1 MMNLSNTVLTLATPK
16 ELQDLMILSVVG
28 RVTDDILSTVQ
39 SNSIYRVV
47 IAIET
52 EMNLIECRCAQRA
65 ERLVRLCLTGK

>member
-47 IAIET
+47 MAIET
-52 EMNLIECRCAQRA
+52 EISMIEYVCDKRVDRII
-65 ERLVRLCLTGK
+65 ELCLTGK